1 VGGVDGAALG
11 DVDVAAVPELG
22 AAREVAQGD
31 PERIGPG
38 PVITLP
44 PDLRVRPAPAGDPQG
59 VPVGERAA
67 ARVDL
72 GVQAGPDQV
81 TDPGLVPVGQG
92 GLRGPDHA
100 ESDEPGLDAAGQV
113 GGFGVGPGQQQH
125 VLARRWSASH
135 IDAARSQAASS
146 SAARIRP
153 CRS

>member
-59 VPVGERAA
+59 VPVGQLPA

-72 GVQAGPDQV
+72 GIKPGPDQV
-81 TDPGLVPVGQG
+81 TGPGLVAVGQC
-92 GLRGPDHA
+92 GLGPLDGT
-100 ESDEPGLDAAGQV
+100 ELDQLGLDPAGQV
-113 GGFGVGPGQQQH
+113 GGLTVGSRQQQD
-125 VLARRWSASH
+125 VLPA
-135 IDAARSQAASS
+135 QAVGQPHA
-146 SAARIRP
+146 
-153 CRS
+153 